1 MGRSQEWSP
10 QGFRQANGKS
20 RETFPDEALADIRRS
35 NGSSFGKRAANTRPS
50 RQEWFFACL
59 KGTLLSYLR
68 PGGNSR
74 VTLQQ
79 VDGLKRRI
87 QISCGVSEEE
97 IKEAI
102 ASWIDS
108 WPNCDSARA
117 GQIRRKY
124 WP

>member
-1 MGRSQEWSP
+1 MSRATREEWY
-10 QGFRQANGKS
+10 
-20 RETFPDEALADIRRS
+20 L
-35 NGSSFGKRAANTRPS
+35 
-50 RQEWFFACL
+50 ACL
-59 KGTLLSYLR
+59 KGTLASYLR
-68 PGGNSR
+68 PGGSR
-74 VTLQQ
+74 VTLEQ

-87 QISCGVSEEE
+87 QISCGVGEEK

-108 WPNCDSARA
+108 WPNCDFERA

>member
-1 MGRSQEWSP
+1 MGRSQQWSP

-20 RETFPDEALADIRRS
+20 SEAFPDKALADIHGS
-35 NGSSFGKRAANTRPS
+35 NGSSSGKRAANPRPT

-59 KGTLLSYLR
+59 KGTLSSYLR

-97 IKEAI
+97 IKKVI
-102 ASWIDS
+102 ASWINARPYSDS
-108 WPNCDSARA
+108 DRVKE
-117 GQIRRKY
+117 IRRKY